1 MELSKEITTPLGEDK
16 VVIKTILTAA
26 EREQVLGATMPYVKT
41 SDGKQFEVT
50 DMKKVAVAEKHELI
64 KVSVLSINGD
74 ETDTFP
80 RWHKMYE
87 HDADFVYEQIIEA
100 QKKMMPST
108 SPTS

>member
-1 MELSKEITTPLGEDK
+1 MQITKEITTPTGKDK
-16 VVIKTILTAA
+16 IVIKTILTAA

-41 SDGKQFEVT
+41 TDGKQFEVT

-64 KVSVLSINGD
+64 KVSVLSINDD
-74 ETDTFP
+74 ETDTFL

-87 HDADFVYEQIIEA
+87 HDADFVYSQIIEA

-108 SPTS
+108 SPAS